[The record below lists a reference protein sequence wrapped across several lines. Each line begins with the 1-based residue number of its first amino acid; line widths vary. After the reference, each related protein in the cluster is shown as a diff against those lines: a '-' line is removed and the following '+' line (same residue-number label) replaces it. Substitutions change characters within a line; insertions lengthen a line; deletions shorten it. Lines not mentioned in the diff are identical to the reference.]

1 MLFQRAVYVL
11 NNWTVNQALRAL
23 IIDDEPQVIK
33 FISDVLISDGW
44 SVSEA
49 SNAKQGIE
57 MVSEQEWL
65 LIICDVSLGESDG
78 YAVLRRFSER
88 RSTAC
93 FILMTGHGSAAGA
106 LDATAFGAA
115 DYLTKPFSDED
126 ILAIAK
132 TVREQ
137 YHIQSQADRSRLTTS
152 PEVKGYIS
160 DIPLI
165 GNSPKFVECLKMVG
179 RVSMTDFPV
188 LITGESGTGKEVV
201 ARAVHRRSTRKDKP
215 FVAVNC
221 GAISVELIESELF
234 GHVKGAFTGAERERR
249 GLWEE
254 ADGGTVFLDEITET
268 NPLFQ
273 VKLLRA
279 LQEGEIRRVGS
290 NQTLKVDVRVIA
302 ASNRDVREEVREG
315 RFRKDL
321 MYRLNAFMISLPP
334 LRERREDIPLLA
346 DQFAKRARPNSNAAV
361 KFSPAAI
368 KTLEGHYWEGN
379 IRELENAVLYASS
392 LCDDRV
398 IHPEH
403 LPEYVRQHSPAADS
417 IIGNSV
423 PADAGTESPRI
434 DKDWLSLGEME
445 AKYAAETLA
454 YTGGNKQ
461 AAARLL
467 RVDPKTLNRILNRF
481 GCG

>member
-1 MLFQRAVYVL
+1 VS
-11 NNWTVNQALRAL
+11 QALKAL

-49 SNAKQGIE
+49 SNAEQGIE
-57 MVSEQEWL
+57 MLSEEEWL
-65 LIICDVSLGESDG
+65 LIICDVALGESDG
-78 YAVLRRFSER
+78 YAVLRCFSKS
-88 RSTAC
+88 RSTAR

-106 LDATAFGAA
+106 LDATALGAS
-115 DYLTKPFSDED
+115 DYLTKPFSYED

-137 YHIQSQADRSRLTTS
+137 YHIQSQAKKSNLTAS
-152 PEVKGYIS
+152 SEAKGYIS

-179 RVSMTDFPV
+179 RVSVTDFPV

-234 GHVKGAFTGAERERR
+234 GHIKGAFTGAERERR

-254 ADGGTVFLDEITET
+254 ADGGTIFLDEITET
-268 NPLFQ
+268 NQLFQ

-302 ASNRDVREEVREG
+302 ASNRDVKEEVREG

-321 MYRLNAFMISLPP
+321 MYRLNAFTINLPP
-334 LRERREDIPLLA
+334 LRERCEDIPLLA
-346 DQFAKRARPNSNAAV
+346 TRFAKRARPNNKAAV
-361 KFSPAAI
+361 KVSPAALKI
-368 KTLEGHYWEGN
+368 LEDYYWEGN
-379 IRELENAVLYASS
+379 VRELENAVLYASS
-392 LCDDRV
+392 LCDR
-398 IHPEH
+398 IIYPEH
-403 LPEYVRQHSPAADS
+403 LPEYVRQNDQPGGGDLVNS
-417 IIGNSV
+417 IGESGV
-423 PADAGTESPRI
+423 AEDAGTKTPRN
-434 DKDWLSLGEME
+434 DRDWLSLEEME
-445 AKYAAETLA
+445 TKYAAEVLS

-467 RVDPKTLNRILNRF
+467 RVDPKTLKRILNRPVREQ
-481 GCG
+481 